1 MLTLWFGQTEQTGQ
15 CLVFDMLGSDPFTV
29 ISFTEEADEASLD
42 VWTDIV
48 PVNSSGF
55 SQIQPTQNPDW
66 QEGSI
71 G

>member
-1 MLTLWFGQTEQTGQ
+1 MF
-15 CLVFDMLGSDPFTV
+15 GSDPFTV

-42 VWTDIV
+42 VWTEIA
-48 PVNSSGF
+48 PVDSSGF
-55 SQIQPTQNPDW
+55 SQIEPTQNPNW

>member
-1 MLTLWFGQTEQTGQ
+1 MLWFGQTEQTGQ
-15 CLVFDMLGSDPFTV
+15 CLVFNMFGSDPFTV

-42 VWTDIV
+42 IWIEIA
-48 PVNSSGF
+48 PVDSSGF
-55 SQIQPTQNPDW
+55 SQIEPTQNPNW